1 MAVYDSSVW
10 MVLRGIILAAYELM
24 NLLSIGKST
33 TILDGICA
41 MQQWGHCTKKGEG
54 MWEFCVCMHARV
66 VVGEL
71 FCKWLRVVKKNAI
84 EVGPGYQKCLA
95 LYTKCQ

>member
-1 MAVYDSSVW
+1 M
-10 MVLRGIILAAYELM
+10 M

-54 MWEFCVCMHARV
+54 MWEFCACMHAHV